1 MKKIMG
7 QGGEVEELTYG
18 VCFVFYE
25 LWYQET
31 QSLQILFTY
40 L

>member
-1 MKKIMG
+1 MGVVGMKKIMG

-25 LWYQET
+25 L
-31 QSLQILFTY
+31 
-40 L
+40 